1 MTERP
6 SASSTPSIP
15 SPTVV
20 QRWLLAYLVL
30 YIAPF
35 PLNFVPG
42 LDALTELAAIPWQ
55 TLVTWIGAAVFG
67 VETVPRHTGSGDT
80 MFNTLQMACMAAL
93 AVPLA
98 LVWPRSA
105 RTPVAWDRIL
115 DRTYALMRLY
125 LGCYLLIYGLGKA
138 IPCQFP
144 PAGPDRLIVPYGD
157 SSPMGLLWT
166 FMGASPAYESFTGV
180 IEALAGVLLFWR
192 RTTALGALLA
202 ATALTQVLALNL
214 CYDVPVKQFS
224 AHLLLV
230 ALYILAPDVSRL
242 LDVLWF
248 HRPAS
253 PRPLAPHP
261 IARPGLRRA
270 VMAARVGIIAWIAC
284 ITTSQSLGFWMS
296 TAEPGPLHGV
306 YRVVSFQRGSGPVSD
321 EIRWARVGINTLGI
335 GAIQRA
341 DGSGERYG
349 LTIDDDQKTLT
360 WKQIGGDAS
369 ERWTYTEPGPDELLL
384 EGSVDGATTVVRLRR
399 VEAPFLLTSRG
410 FRWVQERP
418 FNR

>member
-1 MTERP
+1 MTEPP
-6 SASSTPSIP
+6 SVTLS

-20 QRWLLAYLVL
+20 ARWLLAYLAL

-55 TLVTWIGAAVFG
+55 TLVTWIGAVVFG
-67 VETVPRHTGSGDT
+67 VEAVPRHTGSGDT
-80 MFNTLQMACMAAL
+80 MFNYVQMACMAAL

-98 LVWPRSA
+98 LAWPASA
-105 RTPVAWDRIL
+105 RTPIAWDRLL
-115 DRTYALMRLY
+115 DRAGALLRMY
-125 LGCYLLIYGLGKA
+125 LGCFLLIYGLGKA
-138 IPCQFP
+138 IPAQFP
-144 PAGPDRLIVPYGD
+144 AVGPDRLIVPYGD

-166 FMGASPAYESFTGV
+166 FMGASPAYEIFTGV
-180 IEALAGVLLFWR
+180 IETLAGVLLFWR
-192 RTTALGALLA
+192 RTTTLGALLA

-214 CYDVPVKQFS
+214 CYDVAVKQFS

-230 ALYILAPDVSRL
+230 ALLILAPDVPRL

-261 IARPGLRRA
+261 IARRGLRRA
-270 VMAARVGIIAWIAC
+270 VMAARVGIIVWIGFV
-284 ITTSQSLGFWMS
+284 TVSQSLVFWIG
-296 TAEPGPLHGV
+296 TTEPGPLHGV
-306 YRVVSFQRGSGPVSD
+306 YRVVSFQRGSDPTVPD
-321 EIRWARVGINTLGI
+321 ETRWVRVGINTLGI

-341 DGSGERYG
+341 DGSGERHG
-349 LTIDDDQKTLT
+349 LLIDDDKKTLT
-360 WKQIGGDAS
+360 WKQIGGDETS
-369 ERWTYTEPGPDELLL
+369 LWTYTAPSSGELTL
-384 EGSVDGATTVVRLRR
+384 EGSLDGATTIVRLRR
-399 VEAPFLLTSRG
+399 IEEPFPLTSRG